1 MDQQQAS
8 LKLIFNVQSESVTLE
23 ECWMHG
29 YYSAQQGVEEASNP
43 FDDSKAQQYWN
54 DGWEAGLYGE
64 PALFPEYAMSKPT
77 PADHSFQHILQ
88 SIKKFS
94 PKLKKTQVAL
104 YGLGITIGTSAIV
117 ATIAMDLVA

>member
-1 MDQQQAS
+1 MDQQQAQ
-8 LKLIFNVQSESVTLE
+8 LALIFNAQSESFTLE

-29 YYSAQQGVEEASNP
+29 YYCAQQGIEEASNP
-43 FDDSKAQQYWN
+43 FNDDKTQGYWN

-64 PALFPEYAMSKPT
+64 PALFPEYAMGEET
-77 PADHSFQHILQ
+77 TNRSFQQVLQ
-88 SIKKFS
+88 SIKKLGPSFN
-94 PKLKKTQVAL
+94 KTQLAL